1 MEFGME
7 DVHLEEMI
15 REVDQDNDGRI
26 DYNEF
31 VDMMQKG
38 NTEMSKNGLHGRSFS
53 VGFREALQFIVKY
66 CKRMESE
73 NAVELKDDNV
83 IEETHPEASAV
94 VLRKEEK
101 NAANDQE
108 PKNANETSKHVANPD
123 DHHSSGVAINAKAN
137 LSESK
142 LSKSFKES
150 ATLGSKSNKLSKD
163 KPNLKGPG
171 SVSRSQRPSLS
182 QSLSFPARGVRPD
195 NMRKSIDER
204 PTKTTAKY
212 AQDDGRKAN
221 SKESNVNGGKVI
233 TRRTSLATVPSK
245 QQSAQPVKSSSLNES
260 TNCPPSEVSE
270 LADENLQNV
279 PTTMP
284 SKEDDDIHSTTS
296 ATPRARRASG
306 SGFSFRLDERA
317 EKRREFF
324 SKLEEKIHAKEMEK
338 SNLQEKSKENQ
349 EAEIRQL
356 RKSLTFKA
364 TPMPSF
370 YKEPPPKVELKKI
383 PTTRPISPKL
393 GRHKSLT
400 ALENG
405 SVEGGGSSLGPQSSD
420 SPRALKPESSNATK
434 GIQRNGS
441 KETVALK
448 TPIRKSQPKL
458 QSQRTTTTGAEGK
471 TVKSKAKPAEAENQ
485 NPEGSVQKAEENH
498 KNSMNLLICE
508 NGNNIPEKN
517 SAQDD
522 GLMLSPPNHETM
534 PPQVTVA
541 G

>member
-1 MEFGME
+1 
-7 DVHLEEMI
+7 
-15 REVDQDNDGRI
+15 
-26 DYNEF
+26 
-31 VDMMQKG
+31 
-38 NTEMSKNGLHGRSFS
+38 
-53 VGFREALQFIVKY
+53 
-66 CKRMESE
+66 MESE

-123 DHHSSGVAINAKAN
+123 DHHSSVVAINAKAN

-171 SVSRSQRPSLS
+171 SVSRNQRPSLS

-212 AQDDGRKAN
+212 AQDDGRKGQVTSNGSITSVSRLTQPIRHARTGAN

-245 QQSAQPVKSSSLNES
+245 QQSAQPLKSSSLNES

-338 SNLQEKSKENQ
+338 SNLQAKSKENQ

-400 ALENG
+400 ALVNG